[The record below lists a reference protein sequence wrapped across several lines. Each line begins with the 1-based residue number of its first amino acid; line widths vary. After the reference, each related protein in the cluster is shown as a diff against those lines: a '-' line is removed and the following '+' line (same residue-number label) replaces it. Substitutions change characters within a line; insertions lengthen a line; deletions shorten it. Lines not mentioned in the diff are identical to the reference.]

1 MMGEIISVMIK
12 TQLSYT
18 SSDIFT
24 TTVNYMKINQ
34 VKVCKS
40 LPNKNK
46 KWCGNSMKYEY
57 YELIQNTLG
66 TAI

>member
-1 MMGEIISVMIK
+1 MMGEIISVTIK
-12 TQLSYT
+12 TQLSFT

-46 KWCGNSMKYEY
+46 LCGNSMKYEY
-57 YELIQNTLG
+57 CELIQNALKT
-66 TAI
+66 TI